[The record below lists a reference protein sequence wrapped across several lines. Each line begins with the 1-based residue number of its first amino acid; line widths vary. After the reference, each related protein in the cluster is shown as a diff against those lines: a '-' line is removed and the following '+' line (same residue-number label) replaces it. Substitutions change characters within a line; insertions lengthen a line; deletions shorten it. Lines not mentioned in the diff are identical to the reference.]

1 MNATTLD
8 ALASYTTPV
17 QPDQNTEH
25 ENTSGQKRKRNTSVT
40 QNSQEHEAHSSG
52 QKDTNNTN
60 IPPSLPRQTS
70 HPHAPTPPA
79 RPLPTFNL
87 PRFNAEHS
95 PPQPS
100 SPTSEAQKRRKLQ
113 TQKAR
118 EQDHAR
124 EHDEEM
130 DVEET
135 RVTDQGNNT
144 PTPGANR
151 NWFDQTPARPEGG
164 PRESELN
171 NAQENAVE
179 IDEQENAKTLARI
192 MAASDTP
199 FDLDNGTAFPNP
211 LDKYTQ
217 GPMPDIHD
225 EDPATLL
232 EGLDRGQIKSWLDLT
247 TGKVLARPFDN
258 VANYQPNQQRVAKTL
273 MAAAKEITGAA
284 TVTVAPPNRDRSG
297 PRQQGKRH
305 PITFLIHGLSRR
317 DVETL
322 LERGVWS
329 SKEITFQVAPINI
342 SRPKFLFTLS
352 GLATQ
357 KEEDIAPILT
367 TTWNDP
373 ITNALL
379 QKLARKAPE
388 PRQNNVMSKLVKFL
402 ESTVIQRLDI
412 KTEGGKDDTHFN
424 IYADGDIIEDDE
436 SWLELRKH
444 LRSRQYKS
452 NLFGEG
458 TATKEDYI
466 CGLCHAHDHPRGLCP
481 FPTIPRWNGGGRN
494 QTKPSNTARGE
505 NRFQNGQPSG
515 SREYHRDNYRYGPT
529 NYSNRK

>member
-17 QPDQNTEH
+17 QPDQNTER
-25 ENTSGQKRKRNTSVT
+25 ENTSGQKRKRNT
-40 QNSQEHEAHSSG
+40 
-52 QKDTNNTN
+52 K
-60 IPPSLPRQTS
+60 
-70 HPHAPTPPA
+70 
-79 RPLPTFNL
+79 
-87 PRFNAEHS
+87 HS
-95 PPQPS
+95 PPQPP

-113 TQKAR
+113 TQKAG

-130 DVEET
+130 DVKET

-151 NWFDQTPARPEGG
+151 NWFDQTPVRLEGG

-171 NAQENAVE
+171 NTQENAVE

-284 TVTVAPPNRDRSG
+284 NVAVAPPNRDRSG
-297 PRQQGKRH
+297 PRQRGKRH
-305 PITFLIHGLSRR
+305 PITFLIHGLLRR

-352 GLATQ
+352 SLATQ

-388 PRQNNVMSKLVKFL
+388 PRQNNAMSKLVKFL

-412 KTEGGKDDTHFN
+412 KTGGKDDTHFN

-458 TATKEDYI
+458 TATKENYI

-481 FPTIPRWNGGGRN
+481 FPTIPGWNGGGRN

-515 SREYHRDNYRYGPT
+515 SREYHRDNYHYRPT

>member
-1 MNATTLD
+1 MITTTLD

-17 QPDQNTEH
+17 QPDQNTER

-40 QNSQEHEAHSSG
+40 QNSQEHDAHSPG
-52 QKDTNNTN
+52 QKDTNNTS
-60 IPPSLPRQTS
+60 IPPSLPPSLPRQTPL
-70 HPHAPTPPA
+70 PHAPTPPA
-79 RPLPTFNL
+79 RPLPAFSL

-95 PPQPS
+95 PPQLP

-113 TQKAR
+113 TQKTGD
-118 EQDHAR
+118 QDHAR

-135 RVTDQGNNT
+135 RATDQGNTT

-164 PRESELN
+164 PRESEPD

-199 FDLDNGTAFPNP
+199 FDLDNGMAFPNP

-225 EDPATLL
+225 EDPAITP
-232 EGLDRGQIKSWLDLT
+232 RGPRQKPDQ
-247 TGKVLARPFDN
+247 KLARP
-258 VANYQPNQQRVAKTL
+258 YHRET
-273 MAAAKEITGAA
+273 KEITGAA
-284 TVTVAPPNRDRSG
+284 NVAVAPPNRDRSG
-297 PRQQGKRH
+297 PRQRGKRH
-305 PITFLIHGLSRR
+305 PITFLIHWPI
-317 DVETL
+317 E
-322 LERGVWS
+322 ER
-329 SKEITFQVAPINI
+329 FAPINI

-367 TTWNDP
+367 TTWNDS

-388 PRQNNVMSKLVKFL
+388 PRQNNAMNRLVKFL

-481 FPTIPRWNGGGRN
+481 FPTIPGWNGGGRN
-494 QTKPSNTARGE
+494 QTKPSNTPRGE

-529 NYSNRK
+529 NYNNRK